1 MDRKLVNTRKHMDD
15 PLTILDGMKDDI
27 CHGNEDSFREAFL
40 TLARLGVDRR
50 ELVEEHYLLHKAAE
64 KDSLSILNLL
74 LSLRPD
80 VNSRDHEGK
89 TALHSAANSR
99 AENAPMIVAALV
111 RVGADVNLRDGRQR
125 PPLHL
130 ALSIGAAQNAITLI
144 DAGAEVNAIVPT
156 FGAPIHLVLNFFQE
170 FRTSKDA
177 GEVIFKLLAAGAD
190 PNARDNHD
198 RTPLHMVHK
207 GELQIVTRLL
217 EAGGDPNAKD
227 WEGNTPLHNA
237 ANNRDKKLAECFYN
251 AGANPTAVNRFGMTP
266 ETIAASGRWDRIH
279 SLVKSPRT
287 MPKPRPLFV
296 YQPARPFEPHAER
309 REVCKKLRSS
319 IWYLGM
325 QTTSNETSKESVHD
339 DPHESHL
346 DSYQLAEGAMEDLTP
361 WQVTRPLTR
370 TYLPTVYDM
379 LYGDA
384 LGKASLDMSSG
395 GFRWFH
401 LPYTIRLWVDH
412 LIDAIRKSDSQMNP
426 SGTSMSDSADIKR
439 FILETFNETGLVAR
453 HRQPGFVFENC
464 SREKQKLRRASS
476 VVSELIDP
484 AENQIGQRASL
495 VLPLVDVD
503 YSVDEKKRLEDEE
516 VGGPKDGCDN
526 HRKHIH
532 AMKDLGSSYKDCKPH
547 FPRTLD
553 ESNYDFLEPDDLKS
567 RDQNQVLTAFLIGR
581 KAIAESGAST
591 SGLKPCNIRQGSTP
605 SEIVIPEGNEGVVEG
620 SRCQLM
626 QNSEP
631 GMPSARTDLED
642 DPIRLQMLMVSQLWL
657 WKIDHCTI
665 ISAFPERWD
674 SRYGQSMFDKVR
686 SEIQSAA
693 TVDDLI
699 FKIACSCIK
708 YIEDSWYVSEG
719 KGYTTFDAFDHAI
732 ADVSNEVSKC
742 YERFEKS
749 VRSSNKHIQLEV
761 QKGAG
766 LLKKISDVMD
776 EIGIIKRALNDQAAA
791 MNSIQQWRPRVNVS
805 DNYVHYPLERFTRLE
820 QNARSVRDS
829 LITLLDIWQRESM
842 IDEAQE
848 ESRQSR
854 VIFVFTT
861 ITVCFLPLSFI
872 GQLLALPIR
881 GFENGDKY
889 NPGWVFEV
897 EVITMVTTLILLIPL
912 FWMCFG
918 LPEIVKKIWKCFSPS
933 TSRSESSENKA
944 SGPNDRGNN
953 RESQQSR
960 VALSSLLRSRLCD
973 RRQSETQRDPE
984 NGPGRVGRERSSIR

>member
-177 GEVIFKLLAAGAD
+177 GEVISKLLAAGAD

-251 AGANPTAVNRFGMTP
+251 AGANPTAVNRRGMTP

-346 DSYQLAEGAMEDLTP
+346 DSYQLAEGAREDLTP

-412 LIDAIRKSDSQMNP
+412 LIDAIRNSDSQMNP

-453 HRQPGFVFENC
+453 HRQPGFV
-464 SREKQKLRRASS
+464 
-476 VVSELIDP
+476 
-484 AENQIGQRASL
+484 
-495 VLPLVDVD
+495 LPLVDVD

-516 VGGPKDGCDN
+516 VGGPKDGCNN

-532 AMKDLGSSYKDCKPH
+532 AMKDLGSSYKDCKLH

-553 ESNYDFLEPDDLKS
+553 ESNYDFLEPEDLKS

-591 SGLKPCNIRQGSTP
+591 SGLKPCNIRQGSKP
-605 SEIVIPEGNEGVVEG
+605 SEIVIPEGKEGVVEG
-620 SRCQLM
+620 
-626 QNSEP
+626 
-631 GMPSARTDLED
+631 
-642 DPIRLQMLMVSQLWL
+642 
-657 WKIDHCTI
+657 TI

-719 KGYTTFDAFDHAI
+719 EGYTTFDAFDHAI

-791 MNSIQQWRPRVNVS
+791 MNSIQQWRPRVNGS

-842 IDEAQE
+842 IDEAHE

-944 SGPNDRGNN
+944 SGPNDRGND

-984 NGPGRVGRERSSIR
+984 NGPGRVG